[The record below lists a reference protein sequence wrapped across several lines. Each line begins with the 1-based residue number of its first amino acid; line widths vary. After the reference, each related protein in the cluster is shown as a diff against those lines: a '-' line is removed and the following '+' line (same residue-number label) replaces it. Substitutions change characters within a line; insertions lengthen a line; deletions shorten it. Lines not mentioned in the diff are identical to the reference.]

1 MMGNQ
6 SAKVQ
11 DWALVIL
18 RVGIGTTFIMHGYPK
33 LFPSGP
39 GGFAGLLQNLGFPGP
54 VFLAYVVSI
63 LEFVGG
69 IAMILGLFV
78 RYVGVLMVIEM
89 IVTSSQVKMLRGVS
103 FIFPKGTGWE
113 LDFLLLIIA
122 LALVLLGAGAISV
135 DAAVTS
141 RRRRVA

>member
-1 MMGNQ
+1 MGNQ
-6 SAKVQ
+6 PAKVP
-11 DWALVIL
+11 DWALLIL
-18 RVGIGTTFIMHGYPK
+18 RLGIGATFIVHGYPK

-39 GGFAGLLQNLGFPGP
+39 GGFAGFLQNLGFPGP

-63 LEFVGG
+63 VEFVGG
-69 IAMILGLFV
+69 IAMVLGLFV

-89 IVTSSQVKMLRGVS
+89 IVTSSRVKMPRGVS
-103 FIFPKGTGWE
+103 FIFAKGTGWE

-135 DAAVTS
+135 DAAMMS

>member
-1 MMGNQ
+1 MNSP

-18 RVGIGTTFIMHGYPK
+18 RLGIGTTFILHGYPK

-39 GGFAGLLQNLGFPGP
+39 GGFVGLLQNLGFPSP

-63 LEFVGG
+63 LEFGGG

-78 RYVGVLMVIEM
+78 RYIGLLMVFEM
-89 IVTSSQVKMLRGVS
+89 IMTSFRVKMPRGVS
-103 FIFPKGTGWE
+103 FIFSKGTGWE

-122 LALVLLGAGAISV
+122 LALVLLGAGAISI
-135 DAAVTS
+135 DAALRS
-141 RRRRVA
+141 RRQRVA

>member
-1 MMGNQ
+1 MGNQ
-6 SAKVQ
+6 PAKVQ

-18 RVGIGTTFIMHGYPK
+18 RLGIGATFIMHGYPK

-39 GGFAGLLQNLGFPGP
+39 AGFAGLLQNLGFPGP
-54 VFLAYVVSI
+54 VFFAYVVSI

-69 IAMILGLFV
+69 IAMVLGLFV
-78 RYVGVLMVIEM
+78 RYIGVLMVTEM
-89 IVTSSQVKMLRGVS
+89 IVTSSRVKMPRGVS

-122 LALVLLGAGAISV
+122 LALVLLGAGAISL
-135 DAAVTS
+135 DAAMMS

>member
-1 MMGNQ
+1 MDNQ
-6 SAKVQ
+6 SARVQ

-18 RVGIGTTFIMHGYPK
+18 RLGIGATFILHGYPK

-54 VFLAYVVSI
+54 VFLAYMVSI

-69 IAMILGLFV
+69 IAMVLGLFV
-78 RYVGVLMVIEM
+78 RYIDVLMAIEM
-89 IVTSSQVKMLRGVS
+89 IVTSTRVKMPRGVG
-103 FIFPKGTGWE
+103 FIFSKGTGWE

-135 DAAVTS
+135 DAALTS

>member
-1 MMGNQ
+1 MGNQ
-6 SAKVQ
+6 SARVQ
-11 DWALVIL
+11 DWAVVIL
-18 RVGIGTTFIMHGYPK
+18 RLGIGATFIIHGYPK

-54 VFLAYVVSI
+54 VFFAYVVSI
-63 LEFVGG
+63 LEFFGG

-78 RYVGVLMVIEM
+78 RYVGALMVIEM
-89 IVTSSQVKMLRGVS
+89 VVTSARVKMPRGVS
-103 FIFPKGTGWE
+103 FIFSKGTGWE

-135 DAAVTS
+135 DAALTS
-141 RRRRVA
+141 RRRPIT